1 MWEFLKRLR
10 QDESGQDLIEYALV
24 AALIALGAVAS
35 MKTVSTAIG
44 NAFATIDTQLTNA
57 LA

>member
-1 MWEFLKRLR
+1 MCELIKGLR
-10 QDESGQDLIEYALV
+10 QDDSGQNLIEYALA

-35 MKTVSTAIG
+35 IQTLSTAIG
-44 NAFATIDTQLTNA
+44 DAFTVIETQLNSA

>member
-1 MWEFLKRLR
+1 MCELFGGLR
-10 QDESGQDLIEYALV
+10 KDESGQNLIEYALA

-35 MKTVSTAIG
+35 IQALSTAIG
-44 NAFATIDTQLTNA
+44 DAFTAIETQLNSA

>member
-1 MWEFLKRLR
+1 MWELLKRLK

-24 AALIALGAVAS
+24 AALIALGAVVS
-35 MKTVSTAIG
+35 MKAVSTAIG
-44 NAFATIDTQLTNA
+44 DAFTTIDTQLNSA